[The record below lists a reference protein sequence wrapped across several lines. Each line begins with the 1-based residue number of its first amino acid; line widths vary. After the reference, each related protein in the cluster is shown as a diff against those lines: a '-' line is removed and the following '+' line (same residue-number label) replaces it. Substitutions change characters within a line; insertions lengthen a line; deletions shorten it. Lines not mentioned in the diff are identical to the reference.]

1 MIIKISKILN
11 SICSQWALILSNG
24 KIIETSLEDKK
35 FGRIK
40 ILRILKTLIND
51 MEIGSVI
58 IVRNLIIFRLTFD
71 FFIFLVGEVPRT
83 ILKKKFN
90 EISAAYKADIMYKFD
105 KKKRNKKVKINSVIF
120 SMALDEGPVPI
131 YYLPEEFDDNDA
143 FKVSMKSL
151 LLLSVESSGASS
163 EIISFQPY
171 IDLNSLGIVYL
182 FQTVDSNARGGTYDS
197 AITVLVNY
205 KYRGVIYEN
214 YDLVEKTLREAK
226 EKFIKEYNSG
236 KDYKRIIETTLENLD
251 NVSFENIKHEDI
263 KAEMIEQ
270 IKKLA
275 KL

>member
-24 KIIETSLEDKK
+24 KIIETSLDDKN

-40 ILRILKTLIND
+40 ILRILKTVIND

-83 ILKKKFN
+83 VLKNKFN

-105 KKKRNKKVKINSVIF
+105 KKKRTKKVKINSVIF

-131 YYLPEEFDDNDA
+131 YYLPEDFDDNDA
-143 FKVSMKSL
+143 FKISMKSL

-163 EIISFQPY
+163 EMISFQPY

-182 FQTVDSNARGGTYDS
+182 FQIIDSKARGGAYDS

-214 YDLVEKTLREAK
+214 YDLVEKTLRDAK
-226 EKFIKEYNSG
+226 ERFIEEYNSG

-251 NVSFENIKHEDI
+251 NVSFENVKREDI
-263 KAEMIEQ
+263 KTEMIEQ
-270 IKKLA
+270 VKKLA

>member
-11 SICSQWALILSNG
+11 SISSQWALILSNG
-24 KIIETSLEDKK
+24 KIIETSLKDKNLGK
-35 FGRIK
+35 IK
-40 ILRILKTLIND
+40 ILRILKAVIND
-51 MEIGSVI
+51 MEIGSVL

-71 FFIFLVGEVPRT
+71 FFIFLVGEIPRN
-83 ILKKKFN
+83 ILKKKFS
-90 EISAAYKADIMYKFD
+90 EISEAYKTDITHKFD
-105 KKKRNKKVKINSVIF
+105 KKERPKNVQIKSVIF
-120 SMALDEGPVPI
+120 SMALEDGPVPI
-131 YYLPEEFDDNDA
+131 YYFPEDFDDNDA

-163 EIISFQPY
+163 DMISFQPY

-182 FQTVDSNARGGTYDS
+182 FQIEDPNARGGAYDS

-214 YDLVEKTLREAK
+214 YDLVENTLREAK

-236 KDYKRIIETTLENLD
+236 KNYKKIIESTLENFD
-251 NVSFENIKHEDI
+251 SVSFENIEHEDI